1 MSKQTVAAEHRRLNA
16 LFSEARAALV
26 PHDAPAA
33 RRALGDL
40 AAALAQHFER
50 EDSLYY
56 PPVASLRP
64 GDAERVRAFAAAHAR
79 FLGQLEEVARRVGE
93 KAPAEASRAFEAFA
107 LSFAAHEAAEEELL
121 LEVESEAAAR

>member
-1 MSKQTVAAEHRRLNA
+1 MSKQAVAAEHRRLNA

-64 GDAERVRAFAAAHAR
+64 GDAERVRGFAAAHVR

-93 KAPAEASRAFEAFA
+93 KAPAEASRVFEAFA

-121 LEVESEAAAR
+121 RSMESEAAAH